1 MDKTTTQK
9 SETTTLTLDE
19 ALGKIDAMLAP
30 EPATVETE
38 KSFSTRADFDAYVL
52 EEIAKAEAETVVEAR
67 TERLTALKAAIEIA
81 KVASWEQSSTT
92 TIKLFV
98 DKWQVK
104 RPATSTEVSATVNK
118 AADAVETVKNFIAPL
133 YKALAAT
140 DGTVSVAKAGEATA
154 ALGRLAKLFGIQVG
168 DGGVLDCELRWQV
181 GDAVSAL
188 QQAAKME
195 AVLEAMTGIMKSS
208 TEAPAPAETPAET
221 PVVEAPVVKSAV
233 EKAGDAEPTVKRV
246 GQYEDGEG
254 WPIDM
259 NG

>member
-1 MDKTTTQK
+1 MAKTTTQK

-118 AADAVETVKNFIAPL
+118 AADAVET
-133 YKALAAT
+133 
-140 DGTVSVAKAGEATA
+140 
-154 ALGRLAKLFGIQVG
+154 
-168 DGGVLDCELRWQV
+168 
-181 GDAVSAL
+181 AV
-188 QQAAKME
+188 
-195 AVLEAMTGIMKSS
+195 VKSS
-208 TEAPAPAETPAET
+208 TEAPAPVETPTVETPA
-221 PVVEAPVVKSAV
+221 VEAPVVKSAV